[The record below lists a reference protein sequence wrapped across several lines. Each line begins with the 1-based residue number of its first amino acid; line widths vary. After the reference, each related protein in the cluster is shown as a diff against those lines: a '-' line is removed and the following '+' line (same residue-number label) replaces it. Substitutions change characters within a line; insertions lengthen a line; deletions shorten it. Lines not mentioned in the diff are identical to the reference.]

1 MVILYTSSLSLLT
14 AMMFEKVKTV
24 PTADELLDKAY
35 SRASRAG
42 RGKIK
47 EITNREE
54 LEESMLLTASNIITD
69 NLRNIGGDWPSLDR
83 MSEFYKELANIL
95 VGIDDL
101 KMSLASLDWAASKVK
116 EISRKYVGTMRK
128 SQDPVLVRKQAYGRI
143 SSIVYDIDRD
153 LRLLNNARNALR
165 NLPDVKD
172 EPTIVVAGYPNVGKS
187 SFVSDTTGARPE
199 IAQYP
204 FTTKN
209 ITIGHFILKR
219 IRYQVID
226 TPGLLDRPLD
236 ERNDIERQA
245 ISALRHVGNV
255 TLFIIDPSETCGYT
269 LKEQY
274 RLLDEVNEFI
284 KMPVLVVAN
293 KIDIEGE
300 KEVKADMSMSTLN
313 KEGVMEVR
321 NRLVKMIEEQEPK
334 IAPAPEPEP
343 SDEQPEI
350 PLPPSRKKKK
360 TK

>member
-1 MVILYTSSLSLLT
+1 
-14 AMMFEKVKTV
+14 
-24 PTADELLDKAY
+24 
-35 SRASRAG
+35 
-42 RGKIK
+42 
-47 EITNREE
+47 
-54 LEESMLLTASNIITD
+54 
-69 NLRNIGGDWPSLDR
+69 
-83 MSEFYKELANIL
+83 
-95 VGIDDL
+95 
-101 KMSLASLDWAASKVK
+101 
-116 EISRKYVGTMRK
+116 MRK

-300 KEVKADMSMSTLN
+300 KGVKADMSMSTLN